1 MNRTDDYIRPRGYYD
16 NPGTLLTATFAQ
28 INNLVNILNPVLSS
42 IALFKPGT
50 GTYTDNDTSQTF
62 TDSFCSTT
70 SLVVVSITGSTPAGI
85 WSVASGNGSFT
96 ITSTAAES
104 TDITFDYYIIKA
116 V

>member
-1 MNRTDDYIRPRGYYD
+1 MEYFKLNATTED
-16 NPGTLLTATFAQ
+16 TLMEWARQ
-28 INNLVNILNPVLSS
+28 LNT
-42 IALFKPGT
+42 IQNDTGKFKKNT
-50 GTYTDNDTSQTF
+50 GAFTDNDTSQLF
-62 TDSFCSTT
+62 LDSFCNSS

-85 WSVASGNGSFT
+85 WTVESGNGSFT